1 MWFRGSG
8 VGAIQEAPVQG
19 MYEKTASVSLHVE
32 ADSVRL
38 TGVMCMEIREFNIE
52 QEEAG
57 KRLDSFLSEKIAGYS
72 RTYMQKLIE
81 DGSCKVNGSNA
92 KANLKL
98 RQGDRVEAVIPDP
111 VPLELEPEKI
121 DLDIV
126 YEDNDIIVINKPQGM
141 VVHPAQGNYSGTVVN
156 ALLEHCGSLSDYNS
170 LTGINGVMRPGIV
183 HRIDKDTSGIIV
195 VAKTNEAHL
204 SLSEQLKEHT
214 ITRKYAALLEGRLK
228 NDNGRV
234 ETLIGRNPKDRKQ
247 MAVVN
252 VNGKKAVT
260 HYRVVERFE
269 NHTLIEAVLETGR
282 THQIRVH
289 MAYLGH
295 PVVGDTV
302 YGYKKQRFDT
312 NGQLL
317 HARVL
322 GFIHPSS
329 NEYMEFEA
337 ELPEYFEKILNIL
350 RSKSL

>member
-1 MWFRGSG
+1 
-8 VGAIQEAPVQG
+8 
-19 MYEKTASVSLHVE
+19 
-32 ADSVRL
+32 
-38 TGVMCMEIREFNIE
+38 MEVREFNIE
-52 QEEAG
+52 PAEVG
-57 KRLDSFLSEKIAGYS
+57 KRLDSFLSERIEGYS
-72 RTYMQKLIE
+72 RTYMQKLIDE
-81 DGSCKVNGSNA
+81 GNCRVGGNGAKSNH
-92 KANLKL
+92 KL
-98 RQGDRVEAVIPDP
+98 RQGDHVEVMIPDP
-111 VPLELEPEKI
+111 VPLEAEPEKI
-121 DLDIV
+121 DLEIV
-126 YEDNDIIVINKPQGM
+126 HEDKDIIVINKPQGM
-141 VVHPAQGNYSGTVVN
+141 VVHPAHGNYTGTVVN

-195 VAKTNEAHL
+195 IAKTNEAHL

-214 ITRKYAALLEGRLK
+214 ITRKYAALLEGRMK
-228 NDNGRV
+228 NESGRV

-252 VNGKKAVT
+252 INGKRAVT

-269 NHTLIEAVLETGR
+269 NHTLIEAELETGR

-295 PVVGDTV
+295 PVVGDMV

-322 GFIHPSS
+322 GFIHPTRE
-329 NEYMEFEA
+329 EYVEFEA
-337 ELPEYFEKILNIL
+337 PLPDYFERILKVL

>member
-1 MWFRGSG
+1 MF
-8 VGAIQEAPVQG
+8 AC
-19 MYEKTASVSLHVE
+19 
-32 ADSVRL
+32 
-38 TGVMCMEIREFNIE
+38 TGVIFVEVLEFNIE
-52 QEEAG
+52 EPDEG
-57 KRLDSFLSEKIAGYS
+57 KRIDSFLSEKVEGYS

-81 DGSCKVNGSNA
+81 EEHCKVNGKSA
-92 KANLKL
+92 RSNLKL
-98 RQGDRVEAVIPDP
+98 RRGDQVEAVIPDP
-111 VPLELEPEKI
+111 VPLEVVPEKI

-126 YEDNDIIVINKPQGM
+126 YEDSDIVIINKPQGM
-141 VVHPAQGNYSGTVVN
+141 VVHPAHGNYSGTVVN

-195 VAKTNEAHL
+195 IAKTNEAHL

-228 NDNGRV
+228 DESGSI

-247 MAVVN
+247 MAVVSN
-252 VNGKKAVT
+252 NGKKAVT
-260 HYRVVERFE
+260 HYRVLERFE
-269 NHTLIEAVLETGR
+269 SNTLIEAVLETGR

-302 YGYKKQRFDT
+302 YGFKKQRFDT
-312 NGQLL
+312 KGQLL

-322 GFIHPSS
+322 GFIHPTKKT
-329 NEYMEFEA
+329 YVEFEA
-337 ELPEYFEKILNIL
+337 ALPDYFERILEVLRL
-350 RSKSL
+350 RSL

>member
-1 MWFRGSG
+1 
-8 VGAIQEAPVQG
+8 
-19 MYEKTASVSLHVE
+19 
-32 ADSVRL
+32 
-38 TGVMCMEIREFNIE
+38 MESYKFNIE
-52 QEEAG
+52 AEEAG
-57 KRLDSFLSEKIAGYS
+57 KRLDSFLAEKIEGYS

-81 DGSCKVNGSNA
+81 EGSCKVNGKAA
-92 KANLKL
+92 KPNLKL
-98 RQGDRVEAVIPDP
+98 RQGDLVEAVVPDP
-111 VPLELEPEKI
+111 VPLEVEPEEI
-121 DLDIV
+121 ALDII

-141 VVHPAQGNYSGTVVN
+141 VVHPAHGNYSGTVVN
-156 ALLEHCGSLSDYNS
+156 ALLSHCGSLSDYNS

-195 VAKTNEAHL
+195 IAKTNEAHL
-204 SLSEQLKEHT
+204 YLSEQLKEHS

-228 NDNGRV
+228 KERGTV
-234 ETLIGRNPKDRKQ
+234 ETLIGRNPRDRKQ
-247 MAVVN
+247 MAVVE

-260 HYRVVERFE
+260 HYRILEQFE
-269 NHTLIEAVLETGR
+269 GNTLIEAELETGR

-312 NGQLL
+312 KGQLL

-322 GFIHPSS
+322 GFIHPASK
-329 NEYMEFEA
+329 EYMEFEA
-337 ELPEYFEKILNIL
+337 PLPDHFERILKLL